1 MKRSGSGRSVRE
13 RVEVEREVARQA
25 RNQMF
30 VGMHP
35 GRN

>member
-30 VGMHP
+30 VDMHP